1 MTAQTMFHKI
11 WDRHVIVSRG
21 GAEALLHVDVNLV
34 HEGAFHSFTALA
46 KDGRKVRCPEQTFAV
61 ADHYV
66 PTVARERGLA
76 AVKNAEVRGMIEILA
91 ANAKENG
98 IAHFGIDDP
107 RQGIVHVIGPE
118 LGLTQPGLIMT
129 CCDSHTSTHG
139 AFGAF
144 AFGIGA
150 SQLTQ
155 VLATQCLWQKKP
167 KTLRVVIDG
176 QLAPGVG
183 GKDVILAIIAKIGIA
198 GAAGRVIEYSGA
210 AIRALSM
217 EGRMTVCN
225 MSIEAGGRAGMIA
238 PDDKAFEYL
247 AGREFA
253 PREADWD
260 KAVAYWRTLRSDDDA
275 RFDQQVELAGG
286 ELQPMVTWGT
296 TPEEAIPITSRVP
309 DAESFQDANKR
320 AHARQALAYMNLAP
334 GTLLTDI
341 SIDRAFIGTC
351 TNGRIEDLR
360 AAAAVLKGRKAV
372 VPAWVSPGSTAIK
385 RAAEAEGLDKI
396 FTDAGFEWR
405 ASGCSSCAGHN
416 GDTMPAGSRSAS
428 TSNRNFENRQGA
440 GVRTHIMSPAMVAA
454 AAVTGKITD
463 VRKLL
468 EAA

>member
-1 MTAQTMFHKI
+1 MPARTMFQKI
-11 WDRHVIVSRG
+11 WDRHVITQRG
-21 GAEALLHVDVNLV
+21 GGESLLHVDVNLV

-46 KDGRKVRCPEQTFAV
+46 KEGRKVRCPEQTFAV

-66 PTVARERGLA
+66 PTIGRERGLA
-76 AVKNAEVRGMIEILA
+76 GVKNAETRGMIEILES
-91 ANAKENG
+91 NARASG

-118 LGLTQPGLIMT
+118 LGLTQPGLIIT

-155 VLATQCLWQKKP
+155 VLATQCLWQKRP
-167 KTLRVVIDG
+167 KTLRVVVDG
-176 QLAPGVG
+176 RLAPGVE
-183 GKDVILAIIAKIGIA
+183 GKDVVLAIVAKIGIA
-198 GAAGRVIEYSGA
+198 GAAGHVIEYAGA
-210 AIRALSM
+210 GIRGLSM

-238 PDDKAFEYL
+238 PDEHTFEYL
-247 AGREFA
+247 AGREYA
-253 PREADWD
+253 PSRADWD
-260 KAVAYWRTLRSDDDA
+260 RAVAYWRTLPSDEDA
-275 RFDQQVELAGG
+275 AFDQQVELRGG

-296 TPEEAIPITSRVP
+296 TPEEAIPVTARVP
-309 DAESFQDANKR
+309 DASDFQDGNKR
-320 AHARQALAYMNLAP
+320 AHARQALEYMGLAP

-341 SIDRAFIGTC
+341 AIDQAFIGTC

-360 AAAAVLKGRKAV
+360 SAAKVLKGRKAV

-385 RAAEAEGLDKI
+385 RAAESEGLDRI
-396 FTDAGFEWR
+396 FLEAGFEWR

-416 GDTMPAGSRSAS
+416 GDTMPAGARSAS
-428 TSNRNFENRQGA
+428 TSNRNFENRQGK
-440 GVRTHIMSPAMVAA
+440 GVRTHLMSPAMVAA
-454 AAVTGKITD
+454 AAVTGRITD
-463 VRKLL
+463 VRKLV
-468 EAA
+468 AS